1 MIVGMFNFL
10 RLDIS
15 DTQYDTSFHE
25 SLYQCPRIIMIQG
38 LERARRQL
46 CQFLSNTFTLLNR
59 LYGGFLFLN
68 AYTAV
73 SEDHRK

>member
-1 MIVGMFNFL
+1 
-10 RLDIS
+10 
-15 DTQYDTSFHE
+15 
-25 SLYQCPRIIMIQG
+25 MIQG
-38 LERARRQL
+38 LEIAA
-46 CQFLSNTFTLLNR
+46 SAPVSFTLLNR